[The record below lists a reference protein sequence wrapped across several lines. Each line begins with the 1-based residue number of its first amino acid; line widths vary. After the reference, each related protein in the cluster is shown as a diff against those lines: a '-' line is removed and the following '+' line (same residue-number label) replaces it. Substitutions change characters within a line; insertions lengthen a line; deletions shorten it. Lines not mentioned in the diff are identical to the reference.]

1 MIMRVKGTSPVF
13 REEVSDPPALHARA
27 MDNLRFIRETMER
40 AGSFTAVP
48 GWGAV
53 AIGVTAAV
61 AALVAGTDMTS
72 ARWRG
77 VWLGE
82 AAIALVIGVVSMR
95 AKASRADVRLTTG
108 PGRKFTLSLA
118 PPLVAGA
125 LLTYALSRAGLFHS
139 LPGLWLLLYGAGV
152 VTGGAFS
159 VRVVPFMGLVFMA
172 LGSVALFVPDPWP
185 AVLMGTGFGLTHIV
199 FGAIIARRYGG

>member
-1 MIMRVKGTSPVF
+1 MMRVKGNSQLV
-13 REEVSDPPALHARA
+13 REQTDEPPALHARA

-40 AGSFTAVP
+40 AGSFTAVL

-53 AIGVTAAV
+53 AIGGTATL
-61 AALVAGTDMTS
+61 AAILAGADVSS
-72 ARWRG
+72 ARWRLL
-77 VWLGE
+77 WLGE

-95 AKASRADVRLTTG
+95 SKATRADVRLTTG

-118 PPLVAGA
+118 PPLAAGA
-125 LLTYALSRAGLFHS
+125 LLTYALSRAGLFDS

-159 VRVVPFMGLVFMA
+159 VRIVPLMGLVFMA
-172 LGSVALFVPDPWP
+172 LGSVALFVPYPWP
-185 AVLMGTGFGLTHIV
+185 AVLMGAGFGGIHVV

>member
-1 MIMRVKGTSPVF
+1 M
-13 REEVSDPPALHARA
+13 HARA

-40 AGSFTAVP
+40 AGSFTGVP
-48 GWGAV
+48 GWGAMF
-53 AIGVTAAV
+53 IGLTATI
-61 AALVAGTDMTS
+61 AALLAGGS
-72 ARWRG
+72 AASSRWRF

-82 AAIALVIGVVSMR
+82 ALIAIVLGVASMR
-95 AKASRADVRLTTG
+95 RKARLAEVKLTTG

-125 LLTYALSRAGLFHS
+125 LLTFALSRAGHFEA

-159 VRVVPFMGLVFMA
+159 VRIVPIMGLSFMA
-172 LGSVALFVPDPWP
+172 LGSIALFLPAPWP
-185 AVLMGTGFGLTHIV
+185 EAFMGLGFGGVHIV

>member
-1 MIMRVKGTSPVF
+1 MLRVKGTSPLL
-13 REEVSDPPALHARA
+13 REHSSDPPALHARA

-48 GWGAV
+48 GWGAI
-53 AIGVTAAV
+53 AIGVTAAL
-61 AALVAGTDMTS
+61 ATILAGADLAST
-72 ARWRG
+72 RWRM
-77 VWLGE
+77 VWLSE
-82 AAIALVIGVVSMR
+82 ALIAIIIGTVSMR
-95 AKASRADVRLTTG
+95 RKASRADVRLTTG

-125 LLTYALSRAGLFHS
+125 LLTYALSRVGLFHS

-152 VTGGAFS
+152 ITGGAFS
-159 VRVVPFMGLVFMA
+159 VRIVPLMGLVFMA
-172 LGSVALFVPDPWP
+172 LGSIALFVASPWP
-185 AVLMGTGFGLTHIV
+185 AVLMGVGFGGMHIV